1 MIVDIMGRS
10 EQFTT
15 VSGEVIPERI
25 VPASISI
32 DRKRLALVVI
42 AVLAVLVG
50 RGS

>member
-1 MIVDIMGRS
+1 MIDIMGRS

-15 VSGEVIPERI
+15 VGGEVIPERI

-32 DRKRLALVVI
+32 DAEKVALVVI